1 MLHDGPVADGRAR
14 RIGAVAALSWLLAA
28 GITGTIAWSAVAVID
43 DGAPRTGVL
52 DDAEVAAALASARAT
67 AASATPGPTTS
78 TPTPTAPSATP
89 SPTPTPSQAPT
100 SSAPSTPP
108 PDPTTDPAP
117 APPTAVAAT
126 WSVTGGTVAAACTA
140 SAISLLYATPQ
151 DGWTIEIGSTGP
163 EHLEIELTRAEQ
175 ETTVRAVCVDG
186 SPVQTTASESEGA
199 ED

>member
-1 MLHDGPVADGRAR
+1 MLHDGPVASSGAR
-14 RIGAVAALSWLLAA
+14 RIGVVAALSWLLAA
-28 GITGTIAWSAVAVID
+28 GLTGTVAWRAVAVID

-52 DDAEVAAALASARAT
+52 TEAEVAATLASARAT
-67 AASATPGPTTS
+67 AVAAP

-89 SPTPTPSQAPT
+89 TQAPSPSQAPT
-100 SSAPSTPP
+100 STAPSTPP

-151 DGWTIEIGSTGP
+151 DGWTIEVGSTGP
-163 EHLEIELTRAEQ
+163 EHLEIELTHGEQ
-175 ETTVRAVCVDG
+175 ETKVRAVCVDG
-186 SPVQTTASESEGA
+186 TPVQTTGAGSEESE
-199 ED
+199 D

>member
-1 MLHDGPVADGRAR
+1 MASSGAR
-14 RIGAVAALSWLLAA
+14 RIGVVAAASWLLAA
-28 GITGTIAWSAVAVID
+28 GLTGTVAWSAVAVID
-43 DGAPRTGVL
+43 DGAPRAGVL
-52 DDAEVAAALASARAT
+52 TEAEVAATLASARAT

-89 SPTPTPSQAPT
+89 SQTPSPSQAPT

-151 DGWTIEIGSTGP
+151 DGWTIEVGSTGP
-163 EHLEIELTRAEQ
+163 EHLEIELTRGEQ
-175 ETTVRAVCVDG
+175 ETKVRAVCIDG
-186 SPVQTTASESEGA
+186 SPVQTTEAGSEESE
-199 ED
+199 D